1 MKSTI
6 VIAVIALL
14 GFSYGAWL
22 EHENYLIHG
31 DPSKY
36 TKERARNINQSVESS
51 LREQRECIEKD
62 PSDWCNRDMT
72 RERLIAFHS
81 EIYDKYNFLDGPDGP
96 GPRRKRNRYML
107 FAFIAAVFLL
117 YKLVTKLKDVRNATD
132 DTNQGNS

>member
-14 GFSYGAWL
+14 GFSYVAYL
-22 EHENYLIHG
+22 EHVSYLVHG

-36 TKERARNINQSVESS
+36 TQERARRISQAVASS

-62 PSDWCNRDMT
+62 PSKWCDRDMS
-72 RERLIAFHS
+72 RERLIAHHS
-81 EIYDKYNFLDGPDGP
+81 MLYDKFNFTDGPDGP
-96 GPRRKRNRYML
+96 RQARNRYML
-107 FAFIAAVFLL
+107 YAFIAGVFLL
-117 YKLVTKLKDVRNATD
+117 YKSVTKLKDVRNATD